1 MNRELTTRI
10 VRADR
15 SLAEPLA
22 RWHADH
28 SNFRLLLDLLER
40 QMDALHGGQRPDY
53 ELMRLIV
60 YYLRHYPD
68 RFHHPREDVA
78 YNRLVQRDPQLQSD
92 IAWCIQE
99 HAVIADAGEKLLNCL
114 NQIIAGVVIERA
126 ALKTV
131 AAVYLAYYRHHLAA
145 EEHQIIP
152 RAVELLTPDDW
163 TAVSAVPAE
172 PDPLFG
178 TPVDAR
184 YSELRHQIG
193 RITGETKKRR
203 WWR

>member
-1 MNRELTTRI
+1 MNQERTTRI
-10 VRADR
+10 VRADG

-28 SNFRLLLDLLER
+28 SNFARLLDLLEL
-40 QMDALHGGQRPDY
+40 QVDAFHAGKRPNY

-78 YNRLVQRDPQLQSD
+78 FNRLVRRDPQLQSD
-92 IAWCIQE
+92 VAWCIQE
-99 HAVIADAGEKLLNCL
+99 HGFIADAGEKLLNCL

-126 ALKTV
+126 TLTTE
-131 AAVYLAYYRHHLAA
+131 AATYLAYYRHHVAT

-163 TAVSAVPAE
+163 TAVSAIPAE
-172 PDPLFG
+172 PDPLFE

-184 YSELRHQIG
+184 YSELRDQIG
-193 RITGETKKRR
+193 RITGETKKG